1 MSSSSLQGKYII
13 PGVLAILLSLVIA
26 FLKSPQWGFGWLSVL
41 SVGGLIALIVQ
52 YYKKDGYRAAL
63 QKSVDE
69 KAQFEKTS
77 EFILVKDDHASW
89 VDVGVLYGLFIM
101 LAAIFYL
108 KTPKSNLS
116 LKSNLSFLETIRA
129 IPATVWEILRAI
141 FAAFVNFISSIK
153 NNKHKLF
160 WLPVIISS
168 IGYLVAVL
176 INKPQVKNNLTKNPN
191 FWIETFFFSFLFI
204 IGDISIKGIDNIT
217 GFGLLLNFVVLV
229 ASNIF
234 FEFIGFYRWAYSTD
248 ENIKKC
254 KKITEKDGS
263 ITVDLTQ
270 CKSYP
275 DSATN
280 VTFQRKSYENFLLFI
295 GILIMMIIVVPTIN
309 VWTGQHESI
318 NKDGEKVKSVVDMK
332 ILIEATLIG
341 ILMVLAISF
350 INYRRNKTFLH
361 YESAVIFLKFF
372 LHHIIWK
379 YTKVFDIIEGHL

>member
-1 MSSSSLQGKYII
+1 MSSSSLQGKGKYIAA
-13 PGVLAILLSLVIA
+13 GVTIFILLSLFIA
-26 FLKSPQWGFGWLSVL
+26 FLKSPQWGFGWLSFL
-41 SVGGLIALIVQ
+41 SVGGLIALIVK
-52 YYKKDGYRAAL
+52 YYKEDRAAL

-69 KAQFEKTS
+69 KAQFENTPS
-77 EFILVKDDHASW
+77 DFILVKEEHSSW

-108 KTPKSNLS
+108 KTPKSNV
-116 LKSNLSFLETIRA
+116 SFWETIRA
-129 IPATVWEILRAI
+129 IPA
-141 FAAFVNFISSIK
+141 AFVNSISSIK

-204 IGDISIKGIDNIT
+204 VGDISIKGIDNIT
-217 GFGLLLNFVVLV
+217 GFGLLSNFVVLV

-248 ENIKKC
+248 ENIKQC
-254 KKITEKDGS
+254 KKITATDGS
-263 ITVDLTQ
+263 ITGVDLTQ

-275 DSATN
+275 NSATN

-318 NKDGEKVKSVVDMK
+318 NKDGEIVKSVIDMK

-379 YTKVFDIIEGHL
+379 YTKVFDIIEGHI

>member
-1 MSSSSLQGKYII
+1 MSSSSLQGKGKYIAA
-13 PGVLAILLSLVIA
+13 GVTIFILLFVLGA
-26 FLKSPQWGFGWLSVL
+26 FYVSPKWGFFLLSFL
-41 SVGGLIALIVQ
+41 SVGGLIALIVK
-52 YYKKDGYRAAL
+52 YYKEDRAAL

-69 KAQFEKTS
+69 KAKFENTPS
-77 EFILVKDDHASW
+77 DFILVKEEHSSW

-108 KTPKSNLS
+108 KTPKSNV
-116 LKSNLSFLETIRA
+116 SFWDTIRA
-129 IPATVWEILRAI
+129 IPA
-141 FAAFVNFISSIK
+141 AFVNSISSIK

-204 IGDISIKGIDNIT
+204 VGDISIKGIDNIT
-217 GFGLLLNFVVLV
+217 GFGLLSNFVVLV

-248 ENIKKC
+248 ENIKQC
-254 KKITEKDGS
+254 KKITATDGS
-263 ITVDLTQ
+263 ITGVDLTQ

-275 DSATN
+275 NSATN
-280 VTFQRKSYENFLLFI
+280 VTFQRKSNENFLLFL

-318 NKDGEKVKSVVDMK
+318 NKDGEIVKSVIDMK

-372 LHHIIWK
+372 IHHIIWK
-379 YTKVFDIIEGHL
+379 YTKVFDIIEGHI